1 MYSEE
6 MARRYLARAGVTL
19 NGSAPFDPQVRN
31 PRVFRRVLLL
41 GKLGLGDSYVDG
53 DWDCEALDQFID
65 KALSAR
71 LEHSVNPV
79 TDYALQAWS
88 WFVNLQSVHRAFHVA
103 EHHYDLGN
111 DLYERMLGE
120 SMAYSSG
127 YFIGGATNL
136 TDAQFA
142 KFDAVCKKL
151 GLKPGMKV
159 LEIGCG
165 WGTFARF
172 AAKNY
177 GVSVVGVTVSKEQL
191 AYAEKV
197 CGGFPISFFFGDY
210 RTLPASYNGTFDR
223 AVSIEMIEAVGPKNF
238 RAYMQVAHR
247 ALKNEGSFLVQA
259 IMGTGDPDPWIST
272 RIFPNGVLPSFKQ
285 LSEAV
290 EGLFRVS
297 HVENF
302 GRDYDRTL
310 MLWDEQFR
318 ASWPVLKV
326 AKNADGSSRYD
337 ERFYRM
343 WRYYL
348 LICAGAFRSR
358 RIDVS
363 HLIFSKPAIE

>member
-1 MYSEE
+1 
-6 MARRYLARAGVTL
+6 MARKYLTHAGITL

-31 PRVFRRVLLL
+31 SRVFRRTLLL
-41 GKLGLGDSYVDG
+41 GRLGLGDSYVDG
-53 DWDCEALDQFID
+53 DWDCDALDVFVD
-65 KALSAR
+65 KVVRGRLDYNVNPL
-71 LEHSVNPV
+71 LEHIF
-79 TDYALQAWS
+79 TAWS
-88 WFVNLQSVHRAFHVA
+88 WLVNLQSVRRAFHVA

-111 DLYERMLGE
+111 DLYEHMLGE
-120 SMAYSSG
+120 SMAYSSA
-127 YFIGGATNL
+127 YFKDGATNL

-151 GLKPGMKV
+151 GLRSGMKI

-197 CGGFPISFFFGDY
+197 CEGLPVTFFFGDY
-210 RTLPASYNGTFDR
+210 RTLPDSYNGTFDR

-247 ALKNEGSFLVQA
+247 ALTEEGSFLVQA
-259 IMGTGDPDPWIST
+259 IMGTGDVDTWIST
-272 RIFPNGVLPSFKQ
+272 RIFPNGILPSFKQ
-285 LSEAV
+285 LSVAV
-290 EGLFRVS
+290 EGLFHIS

-302 GRDYDRTL
+302 GADYDRTL
-310 MLWDEQFR
+310 MLWDERFR
-318 ASWPVLKV
+318 AAWSTLKAAQNAAGV
-326 AKNADGSSRYD
+326 ARYD

-363 HLIFSKPAIE
+363 HLIFSKPAIG